1 MNEKTESD
9 MCSVCDEFKPWGFAR
24 ACPCCSS
31 EAEPETVECE
41 YCDGLGF
48 FPFYDRDFIKAKEY
62 RKLSEQEKRK
72 VDASNICIEC
82 GGTGEIEK

>member
-1 MNEKTESD
+1 
-9 MCSVCDEFKPWGFAR
+9 MCAVCDEFKPWGFAG

-48 FPFYDRDFIKAKEY
+48 FPQYDGDYIKAKEY
-62 RKLSEQEKRK
+62 RKLPYYEKLK
-72 VDASNICIEC
+72 ADKSDVCLEC
-82 GGTGEIEK
+82 GGRGEIEK